1 MGCRLIQ
8 GRVGVRGWC
17 WVKGVEKPTVVGGV
31 RDSNV
36 LGSGLTVWVKD
47 FLIFPLAH
55 TWKNRLVK
63 NHFNC

>member
-1 MGCRLIQ
+1 M
-8 GRVGVRGWC
+8 
-17 WVKGVEKPTVVGGV
+17 EKPTAVGGV

-36 LGSGLTVWVKD
+36 LRSGLTVRVKD

-63 NHFNC
+63 NRFNC

>member
-1 MGCRLIQ
+1 M
-8 GRVGVRGWC
+8 
-17 WVKGVEKPTVVGGV
+17 EKPTVVGGV

-55 TWKNRLVK
+55 TWKNRYVK
-63 NHFNC
+63 NRFNC